1 MKYLKFF
8 LIYAVLATL
17 IFIIYSCSCSN
28 CSKQEETV
36 VPIDVLKK
44 ANAFIISKTGE
55 EFFDNYIAPDFVR
68 TKYTPPYY
76 NMTYNLRMP
85 EKPYVNNK
93 ITFTVD
99 SVGNIVKE
107 RDIIG
112 IPNCN
117 AHPSQCNWN
126 LDMEAAIDV
135 ATKYGLEKGV
145 KDWQVD
151 FIWNP
156 ERQIYVWHIVT
167 VLREIEGDYGY
178 RGIGK
183 DMVIDPVTGDILTVN
198 DWHTR

>member
-1 MKYLKFF
+1 MLTA
-8 LIYAVLATL
+8 LIC
-17 IFIIYSCSCSN
+17 IIYSCSCSN

-76 NMTYNLRMP
+76 NMTYNLRML

-99 SVGNIVKE
+99 SIGNIIKE

-126 LDMEAAIDV
+126 LDKEAAIEV
-135 ATKYGLEKGV
+135 ATKNGLEKGV

-183 DMVIDPVTGDILTVN
+183 DMVIDPVTGEILALN